1 MIEPVTSNGI
11 VRPLSIV
18 YLLDTFKGLPGFTG
32 IQLFADIDTGYTKIP
47 KFQRDFVWSKVQTSK
62 LIDSIIK
69 GFPIGTFIFWKTR
82 EELRHVKN
90 IGNAEL
96 PSQKA
101 GESVAY
107 VLDGQQRITSL
118 FAVKKGLIITKEGK
132 EIDYKDISIDLSLN
146 PDDEEEVVSTD
157 PIEGSSCI
165 SVYQLLNGSLVEL
178 IDKYSKDDIGK
189 IGIYQKRLTT
199 YDFST
204 ILIDE
209 YPIDIACEIFT
220 RINTGGM
227 ELTLF
232 EIMVAKTYDQER
244 GFDLA
249 DEYEMLIDNGDHE
262 KDLKDA
268 GYETIP
274 TSTILQC
281 IAACLIQD
289 VRRKSILKLDKSDVI
304 EIWPSVKDSIF
315 HAIDFF
321 SSQYRIPVSRLL
333 PYPGLLVPFT
343 YFFFNNNGN
352 PPTSIQNKLLLQYFW
367 WVSLLRRF
375 SSGVESKLAQ
385 DFKRIDDIL
394 EGNAPSYQGEEIEL
408 TLDGVINR
416 PFSTGDSFC
425 KAILTLYAYHVPR
438 SFSDNSLVK
447 IDNSWLKVAFSKNY
461 HHFFPKNYLK
471 RNGFTEYEAN
481 SIVNITI
488 VDDYL
493 NKRAIGA
500 KAPSNYMNTFKK
512 DNDDLVK
519 TMKTHL
525 IDDLDDF
532 GIWNDDYK
540 AFLDK
545 RGKKILRELKKRL
558 NPKI

>member
-1 MIEPVTSNGI
+1 M
-11 VRPLSIV
+11 
-18 YLLDTFKGLPGFTG
+18 LLPENQNKKYDH
-32 IQLFADIDTGYTKIP
+32 LFADIDTGYTKIP

-304 EIWPSVKDSIF
+304 EIWPNVKDSIF

>member
-1 MIEPVTSNGI
+1 M
-11 VRPLSIV
+11 
-18 YLLDTFKGLPGFTG
+18 LLPENQNKKYDH
-32 IQLFADIDTGYTKIP
+32 LFADIDTGYTKIP

-304 EIWPSVKDSIF
+304 EIWPNVKDSIF
-315 HAIDFF
+315 YAIDFF

>member
-1 MIEPVTSNGI
+1 M
-11 VRPLSIV
+11 
-18 YLLDTFKGLPGFTG
+18 LLPENQNKKYDH
-32 IQLFADIDTGYTKIP
+32 LFADIDTGYTKIP

-146 PDDEEEVVSTD
+146 PDDEEEVVSSD

-304 EIWPSVKDSIF
+304 EIWPNVKDSIF

>member
-1 MIEPVTSNGI
+1 M
-11 VRPLSIV
+11 
-18 YLLDTFKGLPGFTG
+18 LLPENQNKKYDH
-32 IQLFADIDTGYTKIP
+32 LFADIDTGYTKIP

-146 PDDEEEVVSTD
+146 PDDEEEVVSSD

-304 EIWPSVKDSIF
+304 EIWPNVKDSIF
-315 HAIDFF
+315 YAIDFF

-545 RGKKILRELKKRL
+545 RGKKILRELNKRL

>member
-1 MIEPVTSNGI
+1 MA
-11 VRPLSIV
+11 
-18 YLLDTFKGLPGFTG
+18 LL
-32 IQLFADIDTGYTKIP
+32 A
-47 KFQRDFVWSKVQTSK
+47 
-62 LIDSIIK
+62 
-69 GFPIGTFIFWKTR
+69 
-82 EELRHVKN
+82 
-90 IGNAEL
+90 
-96 PSQKA
+96 
-101 GESVAY
+101 
-107 VLDGQQRITSL
+107 
-118 FAVKKGLIITKEGK
+118 
-132 EIDYKDISIDLSLN
+132 
-146 PDDEEEVVSTD
+146 EEVVEEWLNRQGYFTIRGIRMGVD
-157 PIEGSSCI
+157 EIDILAIKPIENGKMDCRHVEVQASINPI
-165 SVYQLLNGSLVEL
+165 SYISRVPKAIQKQFGISPNSAKKREKSVLKAGVKEWVDKKFNKKRKSELRKKLFDGDWSFELV
-178 IDKYSKDDIGK
+178 INKIKYS
-189 IGIYQKRLTT
+189 
-199 YDFST
+199 
-204 ILIDE
+204 
-209 YPIDIACEIFT
+209 
-220 RINTGGM
+220 
-227 ELTLF
+227 
-232 EIMVAKTYDQER
+232 
-244 GFDLA
+244 
-249 DEYEMLIDNGDHE
+249 
-262 KDLKDA
+262 
-268 GYETIP
+268 
-274 TSTILQC
+274 
-281 IAACLIQD
+281 
-289 VRRKSILKLDKSDVI
+289 
-304 EIWPSVKDSIF
+304 
-315 HAIDFF
+315 
-321 SSQYRIPVSRLL
+321 
-333 PYPGLLVPFT
+333 
-343 YFFFNNNGN
+343 
-352 PPTSIQNKLLLQYFW
+352 
-367 WVSLLRRF
+367 
-375 SSGVESKLAQ
+375 
-385 DFKRIDDIL
+385 
-394 EGNAPSYQGEEIEL
+394 EEIEL

>member
-1 MIEPVTSNGI
+1 
-11 VRPLSIV
+11 
-18 YLLDTFKGLPGFTG
+18 
-32 IQLFADIDTGYTKIP
+32 
-47 KFQRDFVWSKVQTSK
+47 
-62 LIDSIIK
+62 
-69 GFPIGTFIFWKTR
+69 
-82 EELRHVKN
+82 
-90 IGNAEL
+90 
-96 PSQKA
+96 
-101 GESVAY
+101 
-107 VLDGQQRITSL
+107 
-118 FAVKKGLIITKEGK
+118 
-132 EIDYKDISIDLSLN
+132 
-146 PDDEEEVVSTD
+146 
-157 PIEGSSCI
+157 
-165 SVYQLLNGSLVEL
+165 
-178 IDKYSKDDIGK
+178 
-189 IGIYQKRLTT
+189 
-199 YDFST
+199 
-204 ILIDE
+204 
-209 YPIDIACEIFT
+209 
-220 RINTGGM
+220 
-227 ELTLF
+227 
-232 EIMVAKTYDQER
+232 
-244 GFDLA
+244 
-249 DEYEMLIDNGDHE
+249 
-262 KDLKDA
+262 
-268 GYETIP
+268 
-274 TSTILQC
+274 
-281 IAACLIQD
+281 
-289 VRRKSILKLDKSDVI
+289 
-304 EIWPSVKDSIF
+304 
-315 HAIDFF
+315 
-321 SSQYRIPVSRLL
+321 L

-367 WVSLLRRF
+367 RVSLLRRF

>member
-1 MIEPVTSNGI
+1 M
-11 VRPLSIV
+11 
-18 YLLDTFKGLPGFTG
+18 LLPENQNKKYDH
-32 IQLFADIDTGYTKIP
+32 LFADIDTGYTKIP